1 MRTISYQSKLNLE
14 SFAQLATVKAINNFN
29 LVKVT
34 SIYYTSVNMIR
45 APCLNFSCH
54 LQRTRIWRRLFTKL
68 TFVRKL
74 CNVSSFGAYICV
86 IL

>member
-1 MRTISYQSKLNLE
+1 MRTTSYQSKLNLE

-34 SIYYTSVNMIR
+34 SIYYTSVNR
-45 APCLNFSCH
+45 APCLNFCCH
-54 LQRTRIWRRLFTKL
+54 LQHTRIWRRLFTKL